1 MTFDGWVGL
10 FVLVSGIGLIL
21 LGMVTGRIVEAA
33 HFRSLARRE
42 AKLTG
47 ILISDLRRL
56 PDNWHVEPKSLVTG
70 TAVIA
75 SDRAKVFFASLR
87 NLVGG
92 RVKSYETLMERAR
105 REALL
110 RLKVEA
116 QSVGANAVWN
126 VRLETATI
134 ASGVRGGGIEV
145 IAYGTA
151 LRVT

>member
-1 MTFDGWVGL
+1 MNFENAFAF
-10 FVLVSGIGLIL
+10 FVLFSGIGLII
-21 LGMVTGRIVEAA
+21 LGLITGRVIEAA

-42 AKLTG
+42 AELENVVV
-47 ILISDLRRL
+47 SDLRRL
-56 PDNWHVEPKSLVTG
+56 PENWRVDGETLVTG

-75 SDRAKVFFASLR
+75 ADRAKTFFAALR

-92 RVKSYETLMERAR
+92 RIKSYETLMDRAR
-105 REALL
+105 REAML
-110 RLKVEA
+110 RMKLEA
-116 QSVGANAVWN
+116 QSLGANAVWN

-134 ASGVRGGGIEV
+134 ASGVRGVGIEV